1 MDLYGISQSAGI
13 RGSID
18 ASTGSTNAAN
28 QQFNRGITS
37 ERDAIKSAADEQLAD
52 YEALSSGKIGVQS
65 ARLGS
70 VGVSTLKNIKNAY
83 PAARATTAAEPF
95 ADVAVG
101 AGTRAAMRSGA
112 RAAGGSG
119 AAPAASGFLGGGGE
133 AAEVENIPSGQI
145 GGAAEGAVPSAARDA
160 AIGSEVAED
169 VGVAGKI
176 AGKLAIGVGGRTAI
190 TGLGLGVELYKGIN
204 RKESGGKFFGNNTG
218 QEVGMGLSD
227 VGGAL
232 QLAGLGMAAFGPV
245 GWAAAGITELAGT
258 ALSIGGAIAETVGDT
273 EDQDDQ
279 KNKADADADAQVR
292 GDTVAESITT
302 AASRGN

>member
-1 MDLYGISQSAGI
+1 MDLYGPSQSISI
-13 RGSID
+13 RGSQD
-18 ASTGSTNAAN
+18 SATANANAAN
-28 QQFNRGITS
+28 QDFNRGIVS
-37 ERDAIKSAADEQLAD
+37 ERDAIKSAASEQLAD
-52 YEALSSGKIGVQS
+52 YEALSSGKVGIQT

-70 VGVSTLKNIKNAY
+70 LGVSTLADIKKAY
-83 PAARATTAAEPF
+83 PAAKATTAAAPF

-101 AGTRAAMRSGA
+101 SSTRAAMRSGA
-112 RAAGGSG
+112 RA
-119 AAPAASGFLGGGGE
+119 LGGGGE
-133 AAEVENIPSGQI
+133 ASEVENIPSGEI
-145 GGAAEGAVPSAARDA
+145 GGAAEVTEDA
-160 AIGSEVAED
+160 AKASSAVED
-169 VGVAGKI
+169 VGMVGKI

-190 TGLGLGVELYKGIN
+190 TGLGLGTELYKGIN
-204 RKESGGKFFGNNTG
+204 RAESGGKFFGSNTG
-218 QEVGMGLSD
+218 QQVGMGLSD

-279 KNKADADADAQVR
+279 AKKADDDATSQTR
-292 GDTVAESITT
+292 GSLAVEKITT

>member
-1 MDLYGISQSAGI
+1 MDLYGPSQSISI
-13 RGSID
+13 RGSQD
-18 ASTGSTNAAN
+18 SATANANAAN
-28 QQFNRGITS
+28 QDFNRGIVS
-37 ERDAIKSAADEQLAD
+37 ERDAIKSAASEQLAD
-52 YEALSSGKIGVQS
+52 YEALSSGKVGIQT

-70 VGVSTLKNIKNAY
+70 LGVSTLADIKKAY
-83 PAARATTAAEPF
+83 PAAKATTAAAPF

-101 AGTRAAMRSGA
+101 SSTRAAMRSGA

-133 AAEVENIPSGQI
+133 ASEVENIPSGEI
-145 GGAAEGAVPSAARDA
+145 GGAAEVTEDA
-160 AIGSEVAED
+160 AKASSAVED
-169 VGVAGKI
+169 VGMVGKI

-190 TGLGLGVELYKGIN
+190 TGLGLGTELYKGIN
-204 RKESGGKFFGNNTG
+204 RAESGGKFFGSNTG
-218 QEVGMGLSD
+218 QQVGMGLSD

-279 KNKADADADAQVR
+279 AKKADDDATSQTR
-292 GDTVAESITT
+292 GSLAVEKITT

>member
-1 MDLYGISQSAGI
+1 MDLYNVGQSISM
-13 RGSID
+13 RGSAD
-18 ASTGSTNAAN
+18 AATANANETNKD
-28 QQFNRGITS
+28 FNRSIAS
-37 ERDAIKSAADEQLAD
+37 ERDEIKSAAESQLAD
-52 YEALSSGKIGVQS
+52 YEALSSGKVGIQS

-70 VGVSTLKNIKNAY
+70 LGVSTLADIKKAY
-83 PAARATTAAEPF
+83 PAAKATTAAEPF

-101 AGTRAAMRSGA
+101 TSTRAAMRSGA
-112 RAAGGSG
+112 RAVGGSG
-119 AAPAASGFLGGGGE
+119 AAPAASGFLGGGAE
-133 AAEVENIPSGQI
+133 AAEVENIPSGVI
-145 GGAAEGAVPSAARDA
+145 GGAAE
-160 AIGSEVAED
+160 VAED
-169 VGVAGKI
+169 TADASKLASEVGTVGKI

-190 TGLGLGVELYKGIN
+190 TGLGLGTELYKGIN
-204 RKESGGKFFGNNTG
+204 RYESGGKFFGTNTG
-218 QEVGMGLSD
+218 QQVGMGLSD

-279 KNKADADADAQVR
+279 KDKADTDAAAQVR
-292 GDTVAESITT
+292 GSVASQSITT